1 MGYRDAKRKDKTSA
15 SRRRSTSRHT
25 AKASLVALL
34 AVPGVG
40 LIATPAKAQL
50 NFQTFQ
56 FDSSAVTTVTGIR
69 ANNMTGNYSIANS
82 GGSTGGLL
90 FNLSTGA
97 NSPFPTATV
106 NGSNFPGAISSTPYG
121 PNFGSAAG
129 ILRVVGSYKTAASN
143 PRDIGYLYD
152 GAPTSGQQITTLFYP
167 GSSFDPSSSTIN
179 TIPHS
184 NFGNQIVGNY
194 DTILATGNAFI
205 YDIPSGTYT
214 TNNRPGAVS
223 TTAYGVY
230 GNRIAG
236 GSTDPGPGGIL
247 HGYIYNQ
254 STGVFTMYDAPGAT
268 VATHFEGITSGGRA
282 NTFNLVADSVDLQG
296 QVHAWA
302 VHVDAAGVATWT
314 EISVGGAV
322 TSANSIYGGTVI
334 GVFVGPDNVVR
345 AYLTNVPGLY
355 NPITNT
361 GTLTVSAPGA
371 AAISVAGDDVMN
383 SGTILA
389 TGANGVG
396 ITSGA
401 YGVIT
406 NTGTISATGAGG
418 TVVQMTGSFGTLLNA
433 GLISAAPGAVA
444 IGSNST
450 SVGTVVVNTGTID
463 GQVAIAAGPYA
474 RFENSGWMGISAAG
488 AGVTHTTSGMF
499 AQTSLGTLVLRVGSN
514 GVSDQLV
521 VNGQARLAGT
531 ALTVFQ
537 PGITF
542 AKSYTLLSATNG
554 LTGTFGTLSA
564 QNLPGFLRA
573 SLGYSPTD
581 VTLNLRASIAEG
593 SGLGGHQ
600 LAVGRAL
607 DTAFNA
613 GPGLGAMPALF
624 ALSADQIPYALTV
637 LSGSNASVGISA
649 NMQAGGQFTSLMT
662 GRSLTRQ
669 AGQQTAELA
678 ACDQAPACQAA
689 ANESPPNW
697 SAWATAFGGGQWLNA
712 EPASGAPA
720 AQQSIGGGAFGSDYR
735 VGPQTVVG
743 AAAGVSVSNYWVN
756 FTGANGRATGAH
768 FGVYGLYDAQTFYVT
783 GALAYSRFDGN
794 ATRTIA
800 GIGSTETAKSSAI
813 SGELA
818 GRFELGRPFE
828 VARSESG
835 QLGVTPFVALQPA
848 QLWTPAIAE
857 SSVSQSGGPGVFALN
872 YQAQSTTSLPTFLG
886 AQLDGQTQINAR
898 PLTAWVRAAWVH
910 EFLPDRGVTAGF
922 TVLPGST
929 FSVDGARAAS
939 NAARFDLGVK
949 YAVGNQ
955 TSLFANGNVEL
966 SDRGQT
972 LAGTVGLRITW

>member
-40 LIATPAKAQL
+40 LITTPAKAQL

-184 NFGNQIVGNY
+184 NFGNQVVGNY

-361 GTLTVSAPGA
+361 GNLTVSAPGA

-396 ITSGA
+396 ITSGT

-418 TVVQMTGSFGTLLNA
+418 TAVQMTGSFGTLLNA

-488 AGVTHTTSGMF
+488 AGTTHSVSGMF
-499 AQTSLGTLVLRVGSN
+499 AQTSLGTLALRVGSN

-521 VNGQARLAGT
+521 VNGQAQLAGT

-542 AKSYTLLSATNG
+542 AKSYTLLSAANG
-554 LTGTFGTLSA
+554 LTGTFGTLST

-600 LAVGRAL
+600 LSVARAL

-624 ALSADQIPYALTV
+624 GLSADQLPYALTV
-637 LSGSNASVGISA
+637 LSGSNASVGLST
-649 NMQAGGQFTSLMT
+649 NMAAGGQFAALMT
-662 GRSLTRQ
+662 GRTLTRR
-669 AGQQTAELA
+669 AGEQTAELA
-678 ACDQAPACQAA
+678 ACDKDAA
-689 ANESPPNW
+689 AACEPAPNW
-697 SAWATAFGGGQWLNA
+697 SAWGTGFGGAQWLNA
-712 EPASGAPA
+712 EAASGAPA
-720 AQQSIGGGAFGSDYR
+720 AQQAIGGGALGGDYR
-735 VGPQTVVG
+735 AGPQTLVG
-743 AAAGVSVSNYWVN
+743 AAVGLSGSNYWVN
-756 FTGANGRATGAH
+756 ATGASGRATGAH
-768 FGVYGLYDAQTFYVT
+768 FGIYALHDLQTFYVNA
-783 GALAYSRFDGN
+783 ALAYNRFDGN
-794 ATRTIA
+794 ATRVIA
-800 GIGSTETAKSSAI
+800 GIGSTETAKSSAV
-813 SGELA
+813 SSQLA
-818 GRFELGRPFE
+818 GRLEVGRPFE
-828 VARSESG
+828 VTKFDGG
-835 QLGVTPFVALQPA
+835 QFGVTPFVALQPA
-848 QLWTPAIAE
+848 QLWTPATVE
-857 SSVSQSGGPGVFALN
+857 SSVAQSGGPGVFALS
-872 YQAQSTTSLPTFLG
+872 YQAQGTTSLPTFLG
-886 AQLDGQTQINAR
+886 AQLDAETMLDAR
-898 PLTAWVRAAWVH
+898 PFKAWMRAAWVH

-939 NAARFDLGVK
+939 NAARLDLGVK
-949 YAVGNQ
+949 YAVGSQ

-966 SDRGQT
+966 SDRGQS
-972 LAGTVGLRITW
+972 LAGTVGLRIVW